1 MAGPAQAP
9 RSHQDPLT
17 ASETR
22 SEAVFSRWLKKAGGY
37 DVDSRTR
44 LFHHEID
51 TLSRMQNAS
60 SNHDNDHPSESS
72 EEIIQA
78 ATFDGAAIIRYHYYC
93 LIPLCLLI
101 VTIPLAILLAIGYRI
116 ILTRIVASWSATLT
130 PKNLLVKKGV
140 FNKVEKTIPL
150 EKITDL
156 SSAEGPIMRFAG
168 IKRLGIETAG
178 QSGTANGSL
187 VSLLGIVDSDDFRA
201 RVLSQ
206 RDAGHQAS
214 LKAHTSELTGANR
227 TGASDEAVLLE
238 IKDAL
243 GGMAVDLRRIAERL
257 EDAP

>member
-1 MAGPAQAP
+1 MRERRGGDPAMP
-9 RSHQDPLT
+9 LLHRSGDTISKMTDSPSHQDT
-17 ASETR
+17 
-22 SEAVFSRWLKKAGGY
+22 G
-37 DVDSRTR
+37 
-44 LFHHEID
+44 
-51 TLSRMQNAS
+51 
-60 SNHDNDHPSESS
+60 HPSEPT
-72 EEIIQA
+72 EEVIQA
-78 ATFDGAAIIRYHYYC
+78 AKFDGGAIIRYHYYC

-101 VTIPLAILLAIGYRI
+101 VTIPIAVIVAIGYRL

-156 SSAEGPIMRFAG
+156 SSTEGPIMRFAG

-178 QSGTANGSL
+178 QSGTAGGSL

-206 RDAGHQAS
+206 RDAGHQAT
-214 LKAHTSELTGANR
+214 LKAHTSELTGSNP
-227 TGASDEAVLLE
+227 TGTSDETVLLE

-243 GGMAVDLRRIAERL
+243 GGMAADLRRIAERL
-257 EDAP
+257 EDSP